1 MSLSAEERFARLRL
15 ARTDRVG
22 PVAFSQLLARHDSA
36 IAALDALPQIMGRSG
51 GSLTPPAPERIEA
64 ELAAGERIGARL
76 LVLGDPQYPAALAAL
91 DPPPP
96 ILWTRGDATLLNR
109 PCIAVVG
116 ARIASAGG
124 QRLARGLAQQLGQ
137 AGHVVVS
144 GLARGIDG
152 AAHEGALSTGTVAVL
167 GGGVDDI
174 YPPEHRDLYARIVD
188 QGCIASESPVG
199 ARAQA
204 RDFPRRNRIISGVS
218 RGVVVVEAE
227 VRSGSLITAR
237 LAAEQGREVFA
248 VPGSPLDPRAR
259 GPNELI
265 RQGAVLCEG
274 IEDITRAFSGL
285 RTLAEPDMP
294 PPVLDEPF
302 DPALLERVA
311 ALLSPTP
318 TPRDELARAL
328 RAPIAQVA
336 GALLELSLTGRA
348 ELLPGGLASL

>member
-124 QRLARGLAQQLGQ
+124 QRLARMARWDGDERLACLLE
-137 AGHVVVS
+137 AAAD
-144 GLARGIDG
+144 LASRPSQPG
-152 AAHEGALSTGTVAVL
+152 AAAREQ
-167 GGGVDDI
+167 
-174 YPPEHRDLYARIVD
+174 PP
-188 QGCIASESPVG
+188 
-199 ARAQA
+199 
-204 RDFPRRNRIISGVS
+204 
-218 RGVVVVEAE
+218 
-227 VRSGSLITAR
+227 R
-237 LAAEQGREVFA
+237 L
-248 VPGSPLDPRAR
+248 
-259 GPNELI
+259 
-265 RQGAVLCEG
+265 
-274 IEDITRAFSGL
+274 
-285 RTLAEPDMP
+285 
-294 PPVLDEPF
+294 
-302 DPALLERVA
+302 
-311 ALLSPTP
+311 
-318 TPRDELARAL
+318 
-328 RAPIAQVA
+328 
-336 GALLELSLTGRA
+336 
-348 ELLPGGLASL
+348 